1 MGDPFVNK
9 KYNEAIY
16 CFEEKYLKEI
26 ENKTKDNKPHKG
38 YLIYLKDL
46 EDLKKKN

>member
-1 MGDPFVNK
+1 MDDPFAIQ

-16 CFEEKYLKEI
+16 YFEEKYLKEI
-26 ENKTKDNKPHKG
+26 ENKTKDNQPHKG
-38 YLIYLKDL
+38 YLIYSKDL